1 MKKRFLP
8 RLILTLV
15 ITIGFIGWMWLNPPA
30 APTQATDQ
38 EGAGEALIGGAFT
51 LTDSMGK
58 AVTEK
63 ALLDKHSLVF
73 FGFTNCPDICPT
85 ALLTITNALNQLGD
99 KAAAIQPV
107 FITVD
112 PERDTPQVMAEYKT
126 HFHPSL
132 LALTGTQEQTRVA
145 QDAYKVYASKS
156 PPTGGGGEEYTV
168 DHSGYIYLM
177 NPKGQYLAHFAH
189 SISDAELAA
198 SLAKH
203 LAAQD

>member
-30 APTQATDQ
+30 TPAPVTEQ
-38 EGAGEALIGGAFT
+38 EGAGTAQIGGTFT
-51 LTDSMGK
+51 LTDNTGK
-58 AVTEK
+58 VVTEK
-63 ALLDKHSLVF
+63 ALLGKHSLVF
-73 FGFTNCPDICPT
+73 FGFTHCPDICPT
-85 ALLTITNALNQLGD
+85 ALLTITNALNQLED
-99 KAAAIQPV
+99 RAAGILPV

-112 PERDTPQVMAEYKT
+112 PERDTPQVMAEYKK

-132 LALTGTQEQTRVA
+132 LALTGTLEQTRVA

-156 PPTGGGGEEYTV
+156 PPTGGGGEGYTV

-177 NPKGQYLAHFAH
+177 SPEGQYLAHFAH
-189 SISDAELAA
+189 SISDADLAA
-198 SLAKH
+198 ALAKH
-203 LAAQD
+203 LAVQD